1 MEKLIV
7 SKKDNNKKLNK
18 FLISNIEGLSEN
30 LFYKTLRKKDIKINN
45 IRISENVEVH
55 SGDEI
60 LVYITKEMLKPK
72 IKLDVIYE
80 DENILIVN
88 KPYNIEVEGKNSLT
102 NQIQE
107 KYKNKN
113 IKPWQKI
120 DRNSSGLGL
129 FSKNGDALKI
139 ILDKFKKHEIE
150 KHYLAK
156 VYGIPEKEYKRCEAY
171 LFKDNKKA
179 KVYISDLPKKGYRK
193 IITIYRV
200 IERKKDNTAVLDV
213 EIETGRTHQIRAHLA
228 YLGYP
233 IIGDR
238 KIW

>member
-60 LVYITKEMLKPK
+60 LVYITKEILKPK
-72 IKLDVIYE
+72 IKLEVIYE

-107 KYKNKN
+107 KYKDKN
-113 IKPWQKI
+113 IKPCHRI
-120 DRNSSGLGL
+120 DRNTSGLVL
-129 FSKNGDALKI
+129 FSKNEEALKI
-139 ILDKFKKHEIE
+139 ILDKFKNHEIE

-179 KVYISDLPKKGYRK
+179 KVYISDWPKKGYRK

>member
-1 MEKLIV
+1 
-7 SKKDNNKKLNK
+7 
-18 FLISNIEGLSEN
+18 
-30 LFYKTLRKKDIKINN
+30 
-45 IRISENVEVH
+45 
-55 SGDEI
+55 
-60 LVYITKEMLKPK
+60 MLKPK

-88 KPYNIEVEGKNSLT
+88 KPYNIEVEGRNSLT

-107 KYKNKN
+107 KYKKKN
-113 IKPWQKI
+113 IKPCHRI
-120 DRNSSGLGL
+120 DRNTSGLVL
-129 FSKNGDALKI
+129 FSKNEEALKI